1 MKYFAKTLL
10 AILILLYCQQSI
22 GEINCNT
29 IETVDTST
37 ISILRTSYEKKYT
50 LLNVDSSIEKW
61 KQTATIIF
69 VVSLI
74 LTFCGGIITLLQA
87 GNSRAIKILVAIL
100 GVCVLLL
107 NEVRNNMPDGTYK
120 TYHNAIREAKNIK
133 IDLDSDFAATRSES
147 LTPIIF
153 KTAIAS
159 ICENIKTLE
168 ILQKNY
174 PTDIPFSFNFVNL
187 ADAAPTWW
195 SDTTITG
202 IRASGTGASRIE
214 AKIAAEKQGLLEI
227 QKQIESKIDS
237 QLKEPIFSSLKKKIK
252 DASMLAAQKELETFE
267 DANPASY
274 WILYQIDNSFINSI
288 LKGIS
293 FPLVIFKTDFLEPK
307 IEALNKDLSAYGF
320 NVTEQPAP
328 RGANSETNAIF
339 VGSGVPID
347 AIKKTVELLE
357 NSGIPIKAIIYP
369 WTFQKSQLGEEQ
381 KFNLIQIGGTKM
393 LESSP
398 FFSKESLEILKTIT
412 SQDEMVSFCKEPTEA
427 LKKSWGIK

>member
-1 MKYFAKTLL
+1 MKNFVKTLF
-10 AILILLYCQQSI
+10 AILTLLYCQQTI

-29 IETVDTST
+29 IDTVDTST
-37 ISILRTSYEKKYT
+37 ISILSTSYEKKYT
-50 LLNVDSSIEKW
+50 LLNVDGSIKTWEK
-61 KQTATIIF
+61 TATMIF

-74 LTFCGGIITLLQA
+74 LTFCGAIITLLQA
-87 GNSRAIKILVAIL
+87 GNGRAIKISVAIL

-120 TYHNAIREAKNIK
+120 TYHSAIRDAKKIK
-133 IDLDSDFAATRSES
+133 IDLDSDFAATKSES
-147 LTPIIF
+147 LTPILF
-153 KTAIAS
+153 KITIAS

-168 ILQKNY
+168 VLQKNF
-174 PTDIPFSFNFVNL
+174 PTYIPFSFNFVSL

-195 SDTTITG
+195 NDASITG
-202 IRASGTGASRIE
+202 IKASGTGASRIE
-214 AKIAAEKQGLLEI
+214 AKVAAEKQGLLEI

-237 QLKEPIFSSLKKKIK
+237 QLKEPIFSSIKKEIK
-252 DASMLAAQKELETFE
+252 NASMLAVQKESETFE
-267 DANPASY
+267 DTAAASY
-274 WILYQIDNSFINSI
+274 WILYQIDNSFIDSI

-307 IEALNKDLSAYGF
+307 IESLNKDLSAYGF

-328 RGANSETNAIF
+328 RGPNSETNAIF

-347 AIKKTVELLE
+347 AIKKTMELLG

-369 WTFQKSQLGEEQ
+369 WAFQNSQLEEKQ
-381 KFNLIQIGGTKM
+381 KFNLVQIGGTKM

-398 FFSKESLEILKTIT
+398 NFSKESLETLNAIT
-412 SQDEMVSFCKEPTEA
+412 SQDEMVSFCKESTEA
-427 LKKSWGIK
+427 LKKSWELK